1 MLSKT
6 FLNTAG
12 SIIKKESKS
21 KNKNIKNSNQKI
33 TISTQNNFTTNN
45 FANNTSNFLST
56 TKNNNRSITTNE
68 SSRINN
74 NNSYYY
80 NNYNR
85 HSFNPRIHK
94 PRYFPLNT
102 VGTDKSTWYHTK
114 TVASIMK
121 EKQKELDAADEI
133 MKERQKIGLGGGIG
147 NNLKIKSKVL
157 QKSREIC
164 LDNYMITQL
173 REKRTEISKKEYFVE
188 KALKR
193 SEKQYEKDYRTFID
207 FVGDIKKKEKKE
219 EEILNKMKNKKD
231 QTENKLNEELI
242 INKKLMEKC
251 EIMVKTIV
259 LLKTY
264 GSFVHKV
271 FNTDFLY
278 DKLSNSKLNYK
289 NDIYLKDKIIAL
301 YEQSKTL
308 PKSYEEE
315 INSILNYDESL
326 MQQYSQYEEKVVK
339 MLEDKNYISKEITNI
354 KLNSEKQLK
363 NLNKKLNEA
372 EKEYQKLNF
381 EKKSILTSMKEY
393 QFNTVSEI
401 DELSNYII
409 ELGTLSGLQCPRN
422 NALEN
427 VTDFLCYCKDTINY
441 LGEKEKMVNNYIE
454 EIDEIIKSGN
464 EKDKNIIEKLLFER
478 KKLIK
483 KEKQQK
489 LKLEHDEYEKKKKL
503 KAIERAK
510 RIVIKGRKIYDNI
523 AEWKQFHKDIKIKET
538 EDVDD
543 NQYLYYSSEDD

>member
-1 MLSKT
+1 MHSKT

-173 REKRTEISKKEYFVE
+173 SFVE
-188 KALKR
+188 
-193 SEKQYEKDYRTFID
+193 E
-207 FVGDIKKKEKKE
+207 IKKKEKKE